1 MFSGDNPNK
10 SVRKQVF
17 IYKMKKRRNK
27 GFKGPRP
34 CVRIN
39 RDLSGM
45 GLFHR
50 KIEERFFEY
59 SLGYIVQRF
68 QQGIIFDGIERD
80 IAKI

>member
-27 GFKGPRP
+27 GFKGPCPR
-34 CVRIN
+34 VWKN

-45 GLFHR
+45 GLFHC

-59 SLGYIVQRF
+59 PLGYIVQRF